1 VVVEAQANLVVTPK
15 IAATATVVTEERGDA
30 SLSLPGSVTAKDVL
44 LVEAAARC
52 TTRAKVEDKAAK
64 VVAATRVLAATSLEN
79 MGRTG
84 LAAVV
89 EGGPL
94 VVEMVQ
100 LAGKVDLESSSL
112 CGKYAR

>member
-1 VVVEAQANLVVTPK
+1 MVVAAQVNLVATPK

-30 SLSLPGSVTAKDVL
+30 SLSLPGSVTAMDVSL
-44 LVEAAARC
+44 AEAAALC
-52 TTRAKVEDKAAK
+52 TTRAKVADKAAK
-64 VVAATRVLAATSLEN
+64 VAAATRVLAATSLGN
-79 MGRTG
+79 LGRTG

-100 LAGKVDLESSSL
+100 LARKVDLESSSL
-112 CGKYAR
+112 CGKYVR